1 MRKFMIQIRVYDK
14 QPGPC
19 EYTGAIWTGDKWQ
32 VCLICIPYDILLT
45 SSIDKFKKCIVYVD
59 ERDSFAY
66 ESIDGSLRLTVGSFE
81 LLDPNNNE
89 LYESEDSSMELSIFA
104 KKRQTREGKSYN
116 IYVARMPKK
125 NGEVIPVRVK
135 FREEAGVPRAE
146 SCPMNIIINKEDC
159 NMAKTE
165 YVREDTGEVG
175 TSYTLWVTKWQKGS
189 DYVDTSLDE
198 FDI

>member
-1 MRKFMIQIRVYDK
+1 MRKFMVQIRVYDK
-14 QPGPC
+14 QPGPG
-19 EYTGAIWTGDKWQ
+19 EYTGAIWTGDKWEM
-32 VCLICIPYDILLT
+32 CSISIPYDILC
-45 SSIDKFKKCIVYVD
+45 SSIDKFKTCIVYVD
-59 ERDSFAY
+59 KRDSYAT
-66 ESIDGSLRLTVGSFE
+66 EKIDGSLRLTVGSFE
-81 LLDPNNNE
+81 LLDPHNSE
-89 LYESEDSSMELSIFA
+89 LFDREDYNMELSIFS

-125 NGEVIPVRVK
+125 NGEIIPVRVK

-146 SCPMNIIINKEDC
+146 SCPLNIVINKEDC

-165 YVREDTGEVG
+165 YVRDDNGEVG
-175 TSYTLWVTKWQKGS
+175 TSYTLWVTRWQKGS